1 MKSLIRHAW
10 YHERDKVVSRAIKN
24 CNVRGLHK
32 IPLVGGSTNVTLF
45 VATSDHKLW
54 CKGLPF
60 HCHAYDSTFEVLI
73 GEAKQCQMSVRPN
86 PCGNLRSFIPFR
98 GGYAESHKY
107 ECTNLIGNNLPL
119 PLDVLSRGVFHTIML
134 PKYETAAWLCCSTPE
149 KDVFNTPFF
158 PAPGSLK
165 VDSNLVYYDNDVDI
179 LNKTFQDQELET
191 LLSFVLGI

>member
-10 YHERDKVVSRAIKN
+10 YHEREKVVSTAIKN

-32 IPLVGGSTNVTLF
+32 IPLVKGSTNITLF

-60 HCHAYDSTFEVLI
+60 HCHSYDSTFEVLI
-73 GEAKQCQMSVRPN
+73 GQVRQCQMSVKNN
-86 PCGNLRSFIPFR
+86 PWGNLRSFIPFKS
-98 GGYAESHKY
+98 GYVESHKY

-134 PKYETAAWLCCSTPE
+134 PRYETAAWLCCSTPE
-149 KDVFNTPFF
+149 RDDHNIPVFPD
-158 PAPGSLK
+158 PARLT
-165 VDSNLVYYDNDVDI
+165 VDSNCVHYDKDADI